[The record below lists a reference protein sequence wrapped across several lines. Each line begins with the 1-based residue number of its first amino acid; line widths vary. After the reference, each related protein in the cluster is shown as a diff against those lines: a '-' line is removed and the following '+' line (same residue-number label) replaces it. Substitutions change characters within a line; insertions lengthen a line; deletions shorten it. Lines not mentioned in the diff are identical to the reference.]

1 MIYHLLVDRRRSARK
16 QLLSGLRRSVHVFLV
31 LFQPAG
37 HGRAL
42 CLQLAEVDASR
53 AVAERLFRARSAR
66 HVSAAWDINHVFV
79 AHTCNNAITTHSMN
93 YDCIQQESNR
103 KAKYTK

>member
-1 MIYHLLVDRRRSARK
+1 M
-16 QLLSGLRRSVHVFLV
+16 FLV
-31 LFQPAG
+31 LFQPAR

-79 AHTCNNAITTHSMN
+79 AHTCNNNTLN
-93 YDCIQQESNR
+93 EL
-103 KAKYTK
+103 

>member
-1 MIYHLLVDRRRSARK
+1 M
-16 QLLSGLRRSVHVFLV
+16 FLV
-31 LFQPAG
+31 LFQPAR

-53 AVAERLFRARSAR
+53 AVAERLFRAGGR

-79 AHTCNNAITTHSMN
+79 AQCCTMHTQAITTHSMN
-93 YDCIQQESNR
+93 HDCIQKESNR

>member
-1 MIYHLLVDRRRSARK
+1 MIYHLLVDGRRSARK

-31 LFQPAG
+31 LFKPAG

-42 CLQLAEVDASR
+42 CLQLAEVDSSR
-53 AVAERLFRARSAR
+53 AVAERLFRARSR

-79 AHTCNNAITTHSMN
+79 AYTRNNNTLN
-93 YDCIQQESNR
+93 EL
-103 KAKYTK
+103 